1 MPDLNLYNESLK
13 NVDSKH
19 KSIIM
24 PLMSW
29 DIYSNYYQNLK
40 AKNADFSQLT
50 DLKTLYNWDLKLDL
64 FDELQNNDTIL
75 VTNLDLRIEF
85 ASQGVLAMTGYL
97 PEEVIGKSPKIF
109 QGENTSK
116 EKRNMIREAITA
128 QQPFEAVMLNYR
140 KNGETYDCHIRS
152 FPIFNTKGKLSHFIA
167 LEKAA

>member
-1 MPDLNLYNESLK
+1 MPDLNLYYKSLK
-13 NVDSKH
+13 NAPSLR
-19 KSIIM
+19 KSIVM

-29 DIYSNYYQNLK
+29 DIYSNYYQEVK
-40 AKNADFSQLT
+40 AQNADFSLLI

-64 FDELQNNDTIL
+64 FDELQNNDAIL
-75 VTNLDLRIEF
+75 ITNKDLRIEF

-116 EKRNMIREAITA
+116 EKRNIIREAISA
-128 QQPFEAVMLNYR
+128 QQPFEAVILNYR

>member
-1 MPDLNLYNESLK
+1 MLNLNRYYKSLK
-13 NVDSKH
+13 NAHALK
-19 KSIIM
+19 KSTVM

-29 DIYSNYYQNLK
+29 DIYSNYYQDLK

-50 DLKTLYNWDLKLDL
+50 DLKTLYNWDLKLDFL
-64 FDELQNNDTIL
+64 EELQNNDAIL
-75 VTNLDLRIEF
+75 ITNKDLKIEF

-97 PEEVIGKSPKIF
+97 PVEVIGKSPKIF

-128 QQPFEAVMLNYR
+128 QQPFEAVLLNYR